1 MMTILIFSLV
11 ILFLLILLG
20 GMLFS
25 VEQQKIVAIERFGK
39 FLRIAG
45 AGLHA
50 KIPLIDDVAH
60 GLSLKV
66 QQLNTEITT
75 KTSDNVFVKVEVSV
89 QYQVILEKAQDAFYK
104 LTDHTKQISSYV
116 FDVVRAN
123 VPKMK
128 LDEVFLRKDD
138 IAIAVKAEL
147 QEAMTSFGYSILTA
161 LVIDIAPDSKVVEAM
176 NEINAAQRLREAAT
190 EKGEAE
196 KILMVKQAEAESESK
211 KLQGEGIA
219 NQRKAILTGL
229 KTSMEDFKEG
239 LPDATSRDVMNLV
252 MMTQYFDTIRDL
264 KGVGTHTIL
273 LPYSPNTVGDLS
285 KQMMEGLIV
294 GNEVNKNK
302 K

>member
-211 KLQGEGIA
+211 KLQ
-219 NQRKAILTGL
+219 
-229 KTSMEDFKEG
+229 DFKEG